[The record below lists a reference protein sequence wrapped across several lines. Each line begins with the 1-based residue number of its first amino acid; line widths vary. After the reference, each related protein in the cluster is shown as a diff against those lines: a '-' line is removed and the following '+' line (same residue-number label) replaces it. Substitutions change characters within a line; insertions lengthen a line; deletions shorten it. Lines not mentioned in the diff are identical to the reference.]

1 MELQPDFRDLLAL
14 FNEHE
19 VDYVI
24 VGAYALAFYG
34 APRYTGDIDILVNP
48 DAGNAR
54 RIMAALIK
62 FGFGTVDIGAADF
75 ESRDKVIQLGVAPVR
90 VDLITSITGVTW
102 EEAFLGRVAGRYGSV
117 PVHYIGRT
125 QFVANKRALG
135 RHKDLADLEALG
147 EDFGS

>member
-1 MELQPDFRDLLAL
+1 MELQPDFRNLLAL
-14 FNEHE
+14 FNEYE
-19 VDYVI
+19 VDYII

-34 APRYTGDIDILVNP
+34 VPRYTGDIDIFVNP

-54 RIMAALIK
+54 RIMAALVK

-117 PVHYIGRT
+117 PVHYIGRA